1 MSWEGYDNS
10 QVPYPG
16 RRRYKNDQHEEFSSE
31 NRDNY
36 QQENRGEYP
45 LESEFEYQVENRV
58 DYTSTLAQD
67 VDYIQ
72 EQDVDVGYTQEDL
85 RNDFDQRTNRICN
98 SRNVFTHQWVRNKR
112 GHQFYRG
119 RNKHLTSKM
128 RHLFEQENRSS
139 SISPR
144 DSSFRQSSH
153 RKYSRDTRSPS
164 SISPQCSNE
173 RLSTS
178 PTSPHCAT
186 ERKSHRFRDSS
197 QKYSHRRRRS
207 RSYERHRSRSK
218 GRCRSRSPRRESR
231 KRSCERSGRSYC
243 GSRDNKDSYR
253 SDYSPGRS
261 DKNRCKSTELKV
273 SGGSYKYSP
282 DKDYTYS
289 NTSRHKK
296 SASSSNKDR
305 KKKKTS
311 WKKEE
316 EDMTENLPRASDK
329 SKIENCND
337 IENVVSDG
345 IKAIRYGLVPEV
357 NKKQEKVT
365 RTKQAMRHKHQNN
378 VLSEHDLECL
388 HTKNDRYH
396 YYRDPNNST
405 DKSSSNKSTDNS
417 SSNKLIDNNSS
428 NKLTDNSNSNKS
440 TDNSSSNKSTDNS
453 SSNKSTDNSSSNKS
467 RGDKSI
473 EKTSKETSVFDNS
486 YKNIKVKLS
495 SNAIKLAKSIT
506 DVCKTR
512 ITADGKRSF
521 SDIKGGEQVSNDV
534 KKLKLSSETSEDIVT
549 NVNMSSDKVSVQSG
563 CESVFTSS
571 RVHTEVQDQSLNDN
585 LIRGEHQKNRA
596 HSVQS
601 NTDMSNDNIQ
611 PVYHTKHTDA
621 GVNKLQTHV
630 ATIYTGARP
639 IIETTHTSLPLDT
652 QTEVPYFTN
661 ITKENKLL
669 NKLLNKLNTQKPL
682 LPTPKLEY
690 MNTAAHVTHN
700 SKPISS
706 WNRFHNRT
714 PLLPSPG
721 ALHVDVMR
729 NTCQYNEQSMK
740 LPQDLPNK
748 EQLDS
753 NLSKGSVDSEENTN
767 TSLETGQTEKTNVE
781 ENMMAI
787 RQEQSKYQ
795 EKQGDGDCTN
805 DVNVA
810 VKTVGSYYVQNTS
823 KDVVKKTEM
832 IVDNSDDQ
840 KRKKSDQNKFKNV
853 QTSDQKEVKVRKSD
867 QKEMKVK
874 CLYEKEVKVKCLY
887 EKEVTH
893 EKKLIKNA
901 SFNSLDNTEVL
912 YIKHKQEKKCHS
924 SGQVIKPASMPAAN
938 QKPSDGDNNNNV
950 HDIGRRESSKVR
962 EHVKTIENAKQKLPT
977 DSTMDITKDYQCS
990 GASGITQ
997 NTVHSDKKLDTMRKS
1012 NMGTSVGEKEPSTR
1026 SDANSKSENR
1036 SIYRGKKEHS
1046 SNSTEHSSKSTEHS
1060 SKSTA
1065 HSSKSTDH
1073 SSKSTAHSS
1082 KSTEHSSKYTAH
1094 SSKSIEHSS
1103 KSTEYSSKSTE
1114 HSSKSS
1120 AHSSK
1125 STEHSSKS
1133 TVADLQS
1140 LVKGDMSLSLES
1152 SKDQTTNI
1160 KELSMSPK
1168 NLNIENKMTSTP
1180 VAHGR
1185 KAPGHRELLL
1195 SPVESIKI
1203 LSGNE
1208 SIDKCRH
1215 GTGSEC
1221 GKDKN
1226 KCTVT
1231 SNTISESDCSTDDF
1245 MVLDS
1250 WQEASPSKIND
1261 EKSQNETKPQPCDKE
1276 QEQTT
1281 SQINTDIDKANTVGD
1296 KFVMKKKFKLVT
1308 SSPLKFTT
1316 IKKMK
1321 AEKRKMKALAK
1332 AAAKIFKENMMS
1344 NRGKG
1349 NKDELENKE
1358 THKMSIDTE
1367 SHDKLKVSPIM
1378 DKKAESH
1385 DKSNV
1390 SQSMDKKPESHD
1402 KSKVSLS
1409 MDKKAESHD
1418 KSKVSQNMDKKAES
1432 HDKSNVSQSPFHSLF
1447 GRKIRTCLEDFPL
1460 IKTPKK
1466 DKSSDDK
1473 EVLASVSNPA
1483 LSLPV
1488 NVEQTH
1494 KEKLKPKKNVDKRL
1508 INVKLDKQ
1516 FKYGSLT
1523 NEEMEIKTNKYSEH
1537 NTETDNNIASS
1548 KKQFV
1553 AIEEMKHVEIQD
1565 SETKKIYQQEIKLTD
1580 RSKEKSHDRNI
1591 LCQTKQETKHLKCE
1605 KNNNKK
1611 EVDDLKKRDNKGNHA
1626 NKKEHERN
1634 VKKEEKSH
1642 KRFKT
1647 DKEQCTM
1654 VESKTKQSTTKH
1666 KEHKTDC
1673 LEEESEIQKD
1683 KVAPNTEQSTTK
1695 HREHKTDCLEKE
1707 SEIQKYKV
1715 APKTEQSTTKHK
1727 EHKTD
1732 CLEKESEIQKDKVE
1746 LKTNQSK
1753 GKLQE
1758 CSQKETYLQN
1768 EKGLKTL
1775 EINYRSKHEIDQKE
1789 AKILNDE
1796 IVLKNQESNRLEA
1809 DDSQTEKDNQK
1820 DCLHDENNDLSII
1833 DSFHENED
1841 VDVYTDNDIQSTH
1854 TTDEYDDSFEC
1865 VGIIENVDLCTI
1877 DSLSFDEKEKLD
1889 NVKDVEINQNTS
1901 ISTEYDMYSGEEI
1914 DENELL
1920 VDFESFGPEISQEVE
1935 IQTSF
1940 EEVCPSVVEELEIST
1955 SNEVLPC
1962 HTVQLEITNGNCAE
1976 NSTDEM
1982 STSVSVEDI
1991 GNFVGQNHLVN
2002 TDNNQESVNV
2012 VNGKI
2017 IVDNSK
2023 PDESSKSQTGLTV
2036 DKSLTLSTV
2045 DRPPP
2050 ESTVDKPPTESTV
2063 DKPQTISTVG
2073 KPQTELTVDK
2083 PPTELT
2089 VDKPQTEFT
2098 IDKSPTELNVDE
2110 QLPEL
2115 AVDKTPTELTF
2126 NKPPTELTVDQLQT
2140 ELTVDKPPTEMTVDK
2155 SITKIQKT
2163 GETSKHKTP
2172 VNTKTVNK
2180 TTVKAI
2186 TINKVHSV
2194 VMETTKCVKER
2205 DSSSQGSAKVNVM
2218 KDWKFSNKARPLKT
2232 KHVTPGKSKVMKDN
2246 TGIKHRSKS
2255 LDSTNTVNNKSTN
2268 TLNNKSVDQSF
2279 LKTSH
2284 SAVKESEIKTSTGHF
2299 RKLATQ
2305 KSEKSD
2311 DLVTMPVPCSDT
2323 EHKNDSKPC
2332 QNDHQQNEA
2341 SDISELK
2348 IISVCGN
2355 VDFDQ
2360 PMNTEQESSLQ
2371 VTENIHVNIPINDE
2385 VDDGRPTPSVDNLD
2399 QILNSTPMIK
2409 YNNITNDNVENK
2421 KDGNMTKPESNTCV
2435 EVTKLSSLVN
2445 KNKHSGSLSQTFA
2458 MMETNSNSITDESDL
2473 DSSGD
2478 KLVIDM
2484 NSKSE
2489 SESTLSNSQS
2499 DSHGVDQLR
2508 MIPTETRQDLDTMA
2522 TVNTTSRSSNATV
2535 SNQEMSSRAVTTENN
2550 QYLCK
2555 TEESKATG
2563 METVSTSLEETMI
2576 YANSD
2581 LDTSKDTVEY
2591 CERRQTTDESTISN
2605 DNKEVED
2612 YDDFDDDIQIMW
2624 YIKGVYIKGV
2634 PQSPWTSETPHIK
2647 QEMMDDY
2654 EEDDEFKQP
2663 PVLPELDEYFK
2674 QNPGIFSKMKGKG
2687 DTSVN
2692 STSSCIVPSSQPDS
2706 PQLEDTYDNFFF
2718 NNMVENPDFRYE
2730 ATPIIDDNDSNQS
2743 GQSQTDN
2750 AKIGE
2755 EQKEISESSSIKD
2768 ETKPQSENNDETT
2781 TKEKVRH
2788 LVFDKDSE
2796 KFLELKKQM
2805 VIVNDKNELE
2815 STTENINDEES
2826 NNTINK
2832 TESRAINRQSES
2844 KSSLSE
2850 KQSEDDMKIYVAES
2864 LPSSDDGN
2872 NNSPR
2877 PHEGATNHSDRSPCT
2892 AHDDANI
2899 TNMPQTDQESVTNES
2914 DMPPTVDIE
2923 ITTNEQKRS
2932 TSTENMYDAVKH
2944 HSRQKKSTHSTLQS
2958 QKSHINQQLNA
2969 QFPVMGSV
2977 LFPPSVQSKNNEIK
2991 AMQQNQRFKLEDVAM
3006 YMREPTKK
3014 LLLSLKFM
3022 SKKLTNNG
3030 TYDFSHFKRIRFTH
3044 IKILNDGQT
3053 KNTIGEF
3060 IPAFLSDQLLRC
3072 IRCISCNGCFSPYRF
3087 MKHICNV
3094 QWTRVSEKSFQ
3105 NPLIPTEVPK
3115 GSAIGVWKLLF
3126 YVLDMEKHLR

>member
-1 MSWEGYDNS
+1 
-10 QVPYPG
+10 VT
-16 RRRYKNDQHEEFSSE
+16 
-31 NRDNY
+31 
-36 QQENRGEYP
+36 
-45 LESEFEYQVENRV
+45 V
-58 DYTSTLAQD
+58 DETPT
-67 VDYIQ
+67 
-72 EQDVDVGYTQEDL
+72 E
-85 RNDFDQRTNRICN
+85 
-98 SRNVFTHQWVRNKR
+98 
-112 GHQFYRG
+112 
-119 RNKHLTSKM
+119 LT
-128 RHLFEQENRSS
+128 
-139 SISPR
+139 I
-144 DSSFRQSSH
+144 
-153 RKYSRDTRSPS
+153 
-164 SISPQCSNE
+164 
-173 RLSTS
+173 
-178 PTSPHCAT
+178 
-186 ERKSHRFRDSS
+186 
-197 QKYSHRRRRS
+197 
-207 RSYERHRSRSK
+207 
-218 GRCRSRSPRRESR
+218 
-231 KRSCERSGRSYC
+231 
-243 GSRDNKDSYR
+243 
-253 SDYSPGRS
+253 
-261 DKNRCKSTELKV
+261 DKPSTEL
-273 SGGSYKYSP
+273 
-282 DKDYTYS
+282 
-289 NTSRHKK
+289 
-296 SASSSNKDR
+296 
-305 KKKKTS
+305 
-311 WKKEE
+311 
-316 EDMTENLPRASDK
+316 
-329 SKIENCND
+329 
-337 IENVVSDG
+337 
-345 IKAIRYGLVPEV
+345 
-357 NKKQEKVT
+357 
-365 RTKQAMRHKHQNN
+365 
-378 VLSEHDLECL
+378 
-388 HTKNDRYH
+388 
-396 YYRDPNNST
+396 
-405 DKSSSNKSTDNS
+405 
-417 SSNKLIDNNSS
+417 
-428 NKLTDNSNSNKS
+428 
-440 TDNSSSNKSTDNS
+440 
-453 SSNKSTDNSSSNKS
+453 
-467 RGDKSI
+467 
-473 EKTSKETSVFDNS
+473 
-486 YKNIKVKLS
+486 
-495 SNAIKLAKSIT
+495 
-506 DVCKTR
+506 
-512 ITADGKRSF
+512 
-521 SDIKGGEQVSNDV
+521 
-534 KKLKLSSETSEDIVT
+534 
-549 NVNMSSDKVSVQSG
+549 
-563 CESVFTSS
+563 
-571 RVHTEVQDQSLNDN
+571 
-585 LIRGEHQKNRA
+585 
-596 HSVQS
+596 
-601 NTDMSNDNIQ
+601 
-611 PVYHTKHTDA
+611 
-621 GVNKLQTHV
+621 
-630 ATIYTGARP
+630 
-639 IIETTHTSLPLDT
+639 
-652 QTEVPYFTN
+652 
-661 ITKENKLL
+661 
-669 NKLLNKLNTQKPL
+669 
-682 LPTPKLEY
+682 
-690 MNTAAHVTHN
+690 
-700 SKPISS
+700 
-706 WNRFHNRT
+706 
-714 PLLPSPG
+714 
-721 ALHVDVMR
+721 
-729 NTCQYNEQSMK
+729 
-740 LPQDLPNK
+740 
-748 EQLDS
+748 
-753 NLSKGSVDSEENTN
+753 
-767 TSLETGQTEKTNVE
+767 
-781 ENMMAI
+781 
-787 RQEQSKYQ
+787 
-795 EKQGDGDCTN
+795 
-805 DVNVA
+805 
-810 VKTVGSYYVQNTS
+810 
-823 KDVVKKTEM
+823 
-832 IVDNSDDQ
+832 
-840 KRKKSDQNKFKNV
+840 
-853 QTSDQKEVKVRKSD
+853 
-867 QKEMKVK
+867 
-874 CLYEKEVKVKCLY
+874 
-887 EKEVTH
+887 
-893 EKKLIKNA
+893 
-901 SFNSLDNTEVL
+901 
-912 YIKHKQEKKCHS
+912 
-924 SGQVIKPASMPAAN
+924 
-938 QKPSDGDNNNNV
+938 
-950 HDIGRRESSKVR
+950 
-962 EHVKTIENAKQKLPT
+962 
-977 DSTMDITKDYQCS
+977 
-990 GASGITQ
+990 
-997 NTVHSDKKLDTMRKS
+997 
-1012 NMGTSVGEKEPSTR
+1012 
-1026 SDANSKSENR
+1026 
-1036 SIYRGKKEHS
+1036 
-1046 SNSTEHSSKSTEHS
+1046 
-1060 SKSTA
+1060 
-1065 HSSKSTDH
+1065 
-1073 SSKSTAHSS
+1073 
-1082 KSTEHSSKYTAH
+1082 
-1094 SSKSIEHSS
+1094 
-1103 KSTEYSSKSTE
+1103 
-1114 HSSKSS
+1114 
-1120 AHSSK
+1120 
-1125 STEHSSKS
+1125 
-1133 TVADLQS
+1133 
-1140 LVKGDMSLSLES
+1140 
-1152 SKDQTTNI
+1152 
-1160 KELSMSPK
+1160 
-1168 NLNIENKMTSTP
+1168 
-1180 VAHGR
+1180 
-1185 KAPGHRELLL
+1185 
-1195 SPVESIKI
+1195 
-1203 LSGNE
+1203 
-1208 SIDKCRH
+1208 
-1215 GTGSEC
+1215 
-1221 GKDKN
+1221 
-1226 KCTVT
+1226 
-1231 SNTISESDCSTDDF
+1231 
-1245 MVLDS
+1245 
-1250 WQEASPSKIND
+1250 
-1261 EKSQNETKPQPCDKE
+1261 
-1276 QEQTT
+1276 
-1281 SQINTDIDKANTVGD
+1281 
-1296 KFVMKKKFKLVT
+1296 
-1308 SSPLKFTT
+1308 
-1316 IKKMK
+1316 
-1321 AEKRKMKALAK
+1321 
-1332 AAAKIFKENMMS
+1332 
-1344 NRGKG
+1344 
-1349 NKDELENKE
+1349 
-1358 THKMSIDTE
+1358 
-1367 SHDKLKVSPIM
+1367 
-1378 DKKAESH
+1378 
-1385 DKSNV
+1385 
-1390 SQSMDKKPESHD
+1390 
-1402 KSKVSLS
+1402 
-1409 MDKKAESHD
+1409 
-1418 KSKVSQNMDKKAES
+1418 
-1432 HDKSNVSQSPFHSLF
+1432 
-1447 GRKIRTCLEDFPL
+1447 
-1460 IKTPKK
+1460 
-1466 DKSSDDK
+1466 
-1473 EVLASVSNPA
+1473 
-1483 LSLPV
+1483 
-1488 NVEQTH
+1488 
-1494 KEKLKPKKNVDKRL
+1494 
-1508 INVKLDKQ
+1508 
-1516 FKYGSLT
+1516 
-1523 NEEMEIKTNKYSEH
+1523 
-1537 NTETDNNIASS
+1537 
-1548 KKQFV
+1548 
-1553 AIEEMKHVEIQD
+1553 
-1565 SETKKIYQQEIKLTD
+1565 
-1580 RSKEKSHDRNI
+1580 
-1591 LCQTKQETKHLKCE
+1591 
-1605 KNNNKK
+1605 
-1611 EVDDLKKRDNKGNHA
+1611 
-1626 NKKEHERN
+1626 
-1634 VKKEEKSH
+1634 
-1642 KRFKT
+1642 
-1647 DKEQCTM
+1647 
-1654 VESKTKQSTTKH
+1654 
-1666 KEHKTDC
+1666 
-1673 LEEESEIQKD
+1673 
-1683 KVAPNTEQSTTK
+1683 
-1695 HREHKTDCLEKE
+1695 
-1707 SEIQKYKV
+1707 
-1715 APKTEQSTTKHK
+1715 
-1727 EHKTD
+1727 
-1732 CLEKESEIQKDKVE
+1732 
-1746 LKTNQSK
+1746 
-1753 GKLQE
+1753 
-1758 CSQKETYLQN
+1758 
-1768 EKGLKTL
+1768 
-1775 EINYRSKHEIDQKE
+1775 
-1789 AKILNDE
+1789 
-1796 IVLKNQESNRLEA
+1796 
-1809 DDSQTEKDNQK
+1809 
-1820 DCLHDENNDLSII
+1820 
-1833 DSFHENED
+1833 
-1841 VDVYTDNDIQSTH
+1841 
-1854 TTDEYDDSFEC
+1854 
-1865 VGIIENVDLCTI
+1865 
-1877 DSLSFDEKEKLD
+1877 
-1889 NVKDVEINQNTS
+1889 
-1901 ISTEYDMYSGEEI
+1901 
-1914 DENELL
+1914 
-1920 VDFESFGPEISQEVE
+1920 
-1935 IQTSF
+1935 
-1940 EEVCPSVVEELEIST
+1940 
-1955 SNEVLPC
+1955 
-1962 HTVQLEITNGNCAE
+1962 
-1976 NSTDEM
+1976 
-1982 STSVSVEDI
+1982 
-1991 GNFVGQNHLVN
+1991 
-2002 TDNNQESVNV
+2002 
-2012 VNGKI
+2012 
-2017 IVDNSK
+2017 
-2023 PDESSKSQTGLTV
+2023 
-2036 DKSLTLSTV
+2036 
-2045 DRPPP
+2045 
-2050 ESTVDKPPTESTV
+2050 TV
-2063 DKPQTISTVG
+2063 DKPQTELTVDKPRTELTVD